1 MNTTTQSGTATPGDW
16 APDLAELAERRAIAH
31 QLGGEESVARHR
43 AQGKLTARE
52 RIDGLLDAG
61 SFNEIGVL
69 AGGVKYGA
77 DRKRES
83 FTPSN
88 AVVGVGKIDA
98 RRTVVASDDYT
109 IRAGSSEGSVSEKW
123 IFADRYAWEYKLP
136 IVRLVDSAGG
146 SVKLLDKMGH
156 TKIPGYPMLPMT
168 QLLGA
173 VPVVGIALGACAA
186 GSGALRV
193 ASAHLSIMIRG
204 KSQVFAGGPPVVKQA
219 LGLDIDKEALGGY
232 DAMHRS
238 SGVVGLAVDT
248 EEEALQA
255 TRRFLSYL
263 PSNVWEQPPRM
274 VCADPVDRCD
284 EWLNRAIPVDKR
296 KIFQPRKILKA
307 IFDEGSLFEIAPDF
321 GGSTITCLA
330 RLNGHAVGVMTN
342 NPMVMGGA
350 LTRGAALK
358 MARFVDLCDTFHLP
372 IVNLA
377 DQPGVMTGPDAE
389 REGTMAAAMQALNAI
404 EQSGVPW
411 LAIVLR
417 RCVGLAGAM
426 LSPWHG
432 PSGTAL
438 PNRYAWPSARWGSIP
453 IEGGVAAAY
462 KKDIAAASDPV
473 AHRLDIE
480 AHYHAIASPLRTA
493 ERFGVLDIIEPA
505 STRPLLCAWVEDA
518 YQATSRRLC
527 PVGRTM
533 R

>member
-1 MNTTTQSGTATPGDW
+1 MNTIEKSTPATTGAGATGDW

-61 SFNEIGVL
+61 SFKEIGVL

-77 DRKRES
+77 NRKRES

-173 VPVVGIALGACAA
+173 VPVVGIALGACA
-186 GSGALRV
+186 GLGALRV

-232 DAMHRS
+232 DAMHRY

-274 VCADPVDRCD
+274 ACADPVDRCD
-284 EWLNRAIPVDKR
+284 EWLNRAIPADKR

-307 IFDEGSLFEIAPDF
+307 IFDEGLAVRDRARFRRLDHHLPGAAERPCGGCDDQQPDDH
-321 GGSTITCLA
+321 GRRADA
-330 RLNGHAVGVMTN
+330 R
-342 NPMVMGGA
+342 
-350 LTRGAALK
+350 RGAEDGAF
-358 MARFVDLCDTFHLP
+358 RRPVRHLP
-372 IVNLA
+372 PA
-377 DQPGVMTGPDAE
+377 HRQPGRP
-389 REGTMAAAMQALNAI
+389 
-404 EQSGVPW
+404 
-411 LAIVLR
+411 
-417 RCVGLAGAM
+417 AGCDDR
-426 LSPWHG
+426 PG
-432 PSGTAL
+432 C
-438 PNRYAWPSARWGSIP
+438 
-453 IEGGVAAAY
+453 
-462 KKDIAAASDPV
+462 
-473 AHRLDIE
+473 
-480 AHYHAIASPLRTA
+480 RT
-493 ERFGVLDIIEPA
+493 
-505 STRPLLCAWVEDA
+505 
-518 YQATSRRLC
+518 
-527 PVGRTM
+527 
-533 R
+533 